1 MESDR
6 KADNIYKLN
15 TTASVRALV
24 ASAVQSAEG
33 KLKLSSRSDA
43 AYSGQNPL
51 KSDLIST
58 HHPIMTDIQT
68 KYSEGS
74 WKHVQFWKPS

>member
-6 KADNIYKLN
+6 RAGNIYKLS
-15 TTASVRALV
+15 AAARALLS
-24 ASAVQSAEG
+24 SAVQIAEG

-43 AYSGQNPL
+43 AYSGQTPL
-51 KSDLIST
+51 KSNLIST

-68 KYSEGS
+68 KYSEGRR
-74 WKHVQFWKPS
+74 KHIQFWKPS